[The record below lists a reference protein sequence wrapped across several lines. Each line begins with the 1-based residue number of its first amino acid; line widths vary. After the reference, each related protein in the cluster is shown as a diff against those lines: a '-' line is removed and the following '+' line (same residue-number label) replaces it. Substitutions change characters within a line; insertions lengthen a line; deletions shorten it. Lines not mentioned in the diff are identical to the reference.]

1 MTNSRIS
8 KDERSSTAY
17 SRLGSSMFLFRRR
30 LRTCLIWAFLPL
42 LFGLGQATAEKG
54 IRVGIITEHRGAHLG
69 PYFGSLARCT
79 GVEKVA
85 IADPSGES
93 FSRAKELMGKRFPEI
108 ATFADYRTMLDKFDP
123 EMVLVSLE
131 PHHSPEPI
139 ETALA
144 RGSHVLSEKPAC
156 VRLEDFERMAA
167 LAKSKDRRLML
178 VLANRNS
185 PLVQKAKELIR
196 SGYLG
201 KLYGSQVYLLAD
213 QTRLTRPEYQRSW
226 RASKARAGGGHLL
239 WLGIH
244 YLDLIQYMSGQS
256 VRQVAG
262 FYGNV
267 GGQPIDVEDAAVV
280 ALQFDQGMVGTLQ
293 SGYYLDRGYQT
304 GFKVWGSKGWLR
316 FELDPNAPPLQW
328 YSSADGAPEGVQT
341 FEDTTGFMSDGTSQ
355 YFPFVQAAVDASRGV
370 APAPLTAAEGLQ
382 VLKVIFGAYDAADTG
397 RTQTIE

>member
-1 MTNSRIS
+1 MLVFR
-8 KDERSSTAY
+8 KLLST
-17 SRLGSSMFLFRRR
+17 
-30 LRTCLIWAFLPL
+30 IPL
-42 LFGLGQATAEKG
+42 WTVLLVLFGLGQAAAGKG

-79 GVEKVA
+79 GIEKVA
-85 IADPSGES
+85 LADPSRES
-93 FSRAKELMGKRFPEI
+93 FPKARELLGERFPDL
-108 ATFADYRTMLDKFDP
+108 ATFADHRAMLDKFNP

-139 ETALA
+139 EAALA
-144 RGSHVLSEKPAC
+144 MGAHVLAEKPAC
-156 VRLEDFERMAA
+156 VRLEDFERMEARA
-167 LAKSKDRRLML
+167 RSKDRRLML

-185 PLVQKAKELIR
+185 PLVQKARELIE

-244 YLDLIQYMSGQS
+244 YIDLIQYMSGQS

-267 GGQPIDVEDAAVV
+267 GGQPLDVEDAAVV

-304 GFKVWGSKGWLR
+304 GFKVWGSRGWLR
-316 FELDPNAPPLQW
+316 FELDPNAPPLEW
-328 YSSADGAPEGVQT
+328 YSTADGAPEGVQT
-341 FEDTTGFMSDGTSQ
+341 FEDTTGFMSDGISQ
-355 YFPFVQAAVDASRGV
+355 YFPFVQAAVDASRGD
-370 APAPLTAAEGLQ
+370 AAAPLTAAEGLQ
-382 VLKVIFGAYDAADTG
+382 VLRVIFGAYHAADTG

>member
-1 MTNSRIS
+1 M
-8 KDERSSTAY
+8 
-17 SRLGSSMFLFRRR
+17 LVLRR
-30 LRTCLIWAFLPL
+30 LLSTIPL
-42 LFGLGQATAEKG
+42 WTVLLVLFGLGQAAAGKG

-79 GVEKVA
+79 GIEKVA
-85 IADPSGES
+85 LADPSRES
-93 FSRAKELMGKRFPEI
+93 FPKARELMGERFPDL
-108 ATFADYRTMLDKFDP
+108 ATFADYRAMLDKFNP

-144 RGSHVLSEKPAC
+144 MGAHVLTEKPAC
-156 VRLEDFERMAA
+156 VRLEDFERMEA
-167 LAKSKDRRLML
+167 LARSKDRRLML

-185 PLVQKAKELIR
+185 PLVKKARELIQ

-213 QTRLTRPEYQRSW
+213 QTRLARPEYQRSW

-244 YLDLIQYMSGQS
+244 YIDLIQYMSGQS

-267 GGQPIDVEDAAVV
+267 GGQPLDVEDAAVV

-304 GFKVWGSKGWLR
+304 GFKVWGSRGWLR
-316 FELDPNAPPLQW
+316 FELDPNAPPLEW
-328 YSSADGAPEGVQT
+328 YSTADGAPEGVQT
-341 FEDTTGFMSDGTSQ
+341 FEDTTGFMSDGISQ

-370 APAPLTAAEGLQ
+370 AAAPLTAAEGLQ
-382 VLKVIFGAYDAADTG
+382 VLRVIFGAYHAADTG

>member
-1 MTNSRIS
+1 MQLVH
-8 KDERSSTAY
+8 
-17 SRLGSSMFLFRRR
+17 RL
-30 LRTCLIWAFLPL
+30 LRTGPLWTAFLIL
-42 LFGLGQATAEKG
+42 GGLGQATAEKD
-54 IRVGIITEHRGAHLG
+54 IRVGVITEHRGAHLG
-69 PYFGSLARCT
+69 PYFASLARCT
-79 GVEKVA
+79 GIERVA

-93 FSRAKELMGKRFPEI
+93 FPRAKELMGKRFPEI

-144 RGSHVLSEKPAC
+144 KGSHVLSEKPAC
-156 VRLEDFERMAA
+156 VRLEDFERMTA
-167 LAKSKDRRLML
+167 LAKLKDRRLML

-185 PLVQKAKELIR
+185 PLVQKAKELIQ

-244 YLDLIQYMSGQS
+244 YIDLIQYMSGQS
-256 VRQVAG
+256 VRQIAG

-328 YSSADGAPEGVQT
+328 YSSSDGAPEGVQT
-341 FEDTTGFMSDGTSQ
+341 FEDTTGFMADGTSQ

-370 APAPLTAAEGLQ
+370 GPAPLTAAEGLQ
-382 VLKVIFGAYDAADTG
+382 VLKVIFGAYEASDTG

>member
-1 MTNSRIS
+1 MLVFR
-8 KDERSSTAY
+8 KLLST
-17 SRLGSSMFLFRRR
+17 
-30 LRTCLIWAFLPL
+30 IPL
-42 LFGLGQATAEKG
+42 WTVLLVLFGLGQAAAGKG

-79 GVEKVA
+79 GIEKVA
-85 IADPSGES
+85 LADPSGES
-93 FSRAKELMGKRFPEI
+93 FPKARELLGERFPDL
-108 ATFADYRTMLDKFDP
+108 ATFADHGTMLDKFNP

-139 ETALA
+139 EAALA
-144 RGSHVLSEKPAC
+144 MGAHVLTEKPAC
-156 VRLEDFERMAA
+156 VRLEDFERMEA
-167 LAKSKDRRLML
+167 LARSKDRRLML

-185 PLVQKAKELIR
+185 PLVQKARELIE

-244 YLDLIQYMSGQS
+244 YIDLIQYMSGQS

-267 GGQPIDVEDAAVV
+267 GGQPLDVEDAAVV

-304 GFKVWGSKGWLR
+304 GFKVWGSRGWLR
-316 FELDPNAPPLQW
+316 FELDSNAPPLEW
-328 YSSADGAPEGVQT
+328 YSTADGAPEGVQT
-341 FEDTTGFMSDGTSQ
+341 FEDTTGFMSDGISQ

-382 VLKVIFGAYDAADTG
+382 VLRVIFGAYHAADTG
-397 RTQTIE
+397 RTQTIK

>member
-1 MTNSRIS
+1 MKET
-8 KDERSSTAY
+8 RSNMQRTRKLLGTGPLWTA
-17 SRLGSSMFLFRRR
+17 
-30 LRTCLIWAFLPL
+30 L
-42 LFGLGQATAEKG
+42 LVLVGLGQATGEQG

-69 PYFGSLARCT
+69 PYFGSLARST
-79 GVEKVA
+79 GVERVA

-93 FSRAKELMGKRFPEI
+93 FSRAKELMGKRFPKIE
-108 ATFADYRTMLDKFDP
+108 TFADYRTMLDRFKP
-123 EMVLVSLE
+123 KMVLVSLE

-139 ETALA
+139 EAALTA
-144 RGSHVLSEKPAC
+144 GSHVLTEKPAC
-156 VRLEDFERMAA
+156 VRLQDFERMAA
-167 LAKSKDRRLML
+167 LAESKDRRLML

-213 QTRLTRPEYQRSW
+213 QTRLTRPEYQQSW

-244 YLDLIQYMSGQS
+244 YIDLIQYMSGQT

-280 ALQFDQGMVGTLQ
+280 ALRFDQGMVGTLQ

-304 GFKVWGSKGWLR
+304 GFKIWGSKGWLR
-316 FELDPNAPPLQW
+316 FELDPKAPPLEW
-328 YSSADGAPEGVQT
+328 YSTADSAPAGVQT
-341 FEDTTGFMSDGTSQ
+341 FEDATGFMSDGISQ
-355 YFPFVQAAVDASRGV
+355 YFPFVQAAVDASRGL

-382 VLKVIFGAYDAADTG
+382 VLRVIFGAYHAGDTG
-397 RTQTIE
+397 NTQTIE

>member
-1 MTNSRIS
+1 MLAFRKLLNTIPLW
-8 KDERSSTAY
+8 TA
-17 SRLGSSMFLFRRR
+17 
-30 LRTCLIWAFLPL
+30 L
-42 LFGLGQATAEKG
+42 LVLVCIGQASAEEG
-54 IRVGIITEHRGAHLG
+54 IRVSIITEHRGAHLG

-139 ETALA
+139 EAALA

-156 VRLEDFERMAA
+156 VRIEDFERMAA

-185 PLVQKAKELIR
+185 PLVQKAKELIQ

-201 KLYGSQVYLLAD
+201 KLYGSQVFLLAD

-244 YLDLIQYMSGQS
+244 YIDLIQYMSGHT

-304 GFKVWGSKGWLR
+304 GFKIWGSKGWLR
-316 FELDPNAPPLQW
+316 FELDPNAPPFEW
-328 YSSADGAPEGVQT
+328 YSSAEGAPAGVQT

-382 VLKVIFGAYDAADTG
+382 VLKVVFGAYEAADTG
-397 RTQTIE
+397 KTQTIE

>member
-1 MTNSRIS
+1 MQ
-8 KDERSSTAY
+8 
-17 SRLGSSMFLFRRR
+17 LVRR
-30 LRTCLIWAFLPL
+30 LLRTGPLWTAFLVL
-42 LFGLGQATAEKG
+42 AGLGQATVAKG

-69 PYFGSLARCT
+69 PYFASLARCT
-79 GVEKVA
+79 GIENVA

-93 FSRAKELMGKRFPEI
+93 FPKAKELMGKRFPGI
-108 ATFADYRTMLDKFDP
+108 ATFADYRNMLDKFDP

-144 RGSHVLSEKPAC
+144 NGSHVLSEKPAC
-156 VRLEDFERMAA
+156 VRLEDFERMTA
-167 LAKSKDRRLML
+167 LARSKDRRLML

-185 PLVQKAKELIR
+185 PLVQKAKQLIQ

-244 YLDLIQYMSGQS
+244 YIDLIQYMSGQS
-256 VRQVAG
+256 IRQIAG

-267 GGQPIDVEDAAVV
+267 GDQPIDVEDAAVV

-304 GFKVWGSKGWLR
+304 GFKIWGSKGWLR
-316 FELDPNAPPLQW
+316 FELDPNAPPLEW

-341 FEDTTGFMSDGTSQ
+341 FEDTTGFMSNGTSQ
-355 YFPFVQAAVDASRGV
+355 YFPFVQAAVDASRG
-370 APAPLTAAEGLQ
+370 AGPAPLTAVEGLQ
-382 VLKVIFGAYDAADTG
+382 VLKVIFGAYEASDTG
-397 RTQTIE
+397 KTQTIE